1 MSHVLETEK
10 LFEVVYDR
18 YEEKANHA
26 FMKQTYTDT
35 SPFYFRVIN
44 SSVHR
49 DFTDIHSGSQ
59 DIQEVIDYFER
70 CYKIDMDAVEEYK
83 AITHN
88 KKIHEIAIYCANK
101 TKEFLGKVKEIAVK
115 ESTANNVLHLTQKD
129 GRGNA
134 LLN

>member
-1 MSHVLETEK
+1 MSHVLETKK
-10 LFEVVYDR
+10 LFEVVYDK

-49 DFTDIHSGSQ
+49 NFTDIHSGSQ
-59 DIQEVIDYFER
+59 DIQEVIDYFEH

-83 AITHN
+83 AITPK
-88 KKIHEIAIYCANK
+88 KKIYEIALYCANK
-101 TKEFLGKVKEIAVK
+101 TEEFLDKVKEIAVK
-115 ESTANNVLHLTQKD
+115 ESTANNVLQRSEK
-129 GRGNA
+129 GGV
-134 LLN
+134 